1 MLPFSCIQ
9 LYIACFHR
17 LLFILPALYAVT
29 LCVKVGLT
37 LLDILTLADFKL
49 CERKPS
55 LIAVLVGL
63 IVVEQLLNFSLYDL
77 INCLRKKFCENVIAS
92 FTTSPGCAFWQIH
105 LRQRR
110 S

>member
-63 IVVEQLLNFSLYDL
+63 IVVEQLLNFCWCDHV
-77 INCLRKKFCENVIAS
+77 NCFFQEVL
-92 FTTSPGCAFWQIH
+92 
-105 LRQRR
+105 
-110 S
+110 